1 MRKVGSKS
9 ISAARIQNFLTSY
22 CSLEFQTTEQTKLTA
37 MASSHSKLQKR
48 SYTMRDTQKLLI
60 SQQVVWCDVGVLLL
74 QNYIPASTTLETWD
88 LIMRSLSH
96 SCSSMASSPVS
107 VRYTF
112 TCPCSG
118 HQAFKRAVYRPVS
131 PVTTD
136 ISS

>member
-1 MRKVGSKS
+1 MTDAPKISINQKV
-9 ISAARIQNFLTSY
+9 
-22 CSLEFQTTEQTKLTA
+22 
-37 MASSHSKLQKR
+37 
-48 SYTMRDTQKLLI
+48 
-60 SQQVVWCDVGVLLL
+60 VVWRGVSVQLL
-74 QNYIPASTTLETWD
+74 QNHSPASTTLETWD

-131 PVTTD
+131 PVTTKFQAD
-136 ISS
+136 SFSPYVCLKSIFIMKLHMPISEYCAGLTIHQIFCSRVIGLNLSRD